1 MDKQSLANPGIGKNY
16 NHKEHE
22 EKIYKSWEESGAF
35 KPRPYSLKHKAY
47 SIVLPP
53 PNANAPLHYGHAMYT
68 VEDVLIRFHRMKG
81 FSTLWLPGADHAGF
95 ETQVVYEKHL
105 EKIGKS
111 RFDFDR
117 DTLYKNIWDFVQ
129 KNRGTMESQLRRLG
143 FSLDWTKAK
152 FTLEEDI
159 VKTVYKTFKKLY
171 DDGFVYRDIRLV
183 NYCTKHGTAFSDLE
197 VEYVE
202 KTSKLYFVKYKIE
215 HSKDTITVAT
225 TRPET
230 IFGDSGIAVNP
241 KDKRYKKYV
250 GKNAINPLN
259 GRIIPIFADSFVV
272 MDFGT
277 GALKVTPLHDENDFE
292 LGKKHNLKNF
302 QVIDFRGKLTKE
314 AGEFEGQK
322 AITARDAI
330 AQKLKNEG
338 NLEKIEEF
346 KNSVGTC
353 YKCGNPLEPLPLE
366 QWFIKTNELA
376 KPAIKAVKKGQIK
389 IIPKRFEK
397 IYFQWLENIKD
408 WNISRQIVWGI
419 RIPAWK
425 NTKTGE
431 WVVTEGDAPRGA
443 DWVQDTDTFD
453 TWFSSGQW
461 PFATLLSK
469 NENAK
474 KPNAK
479 SLYKKYY
486 PLSVMETGY
495 DILFFWVTRMVM
507 LGIFATGKVPFKTI
521 YLHGIVRD
529 SKGQKMSKSKGNV
542 INPLEIVE
550 KYGADALRMSLI
562 AGAGA
567 GNDQNYSEEKVR
579 GYRNFAN
586 KIWNATRF
594 VSNLEKTNDKNLPAL
609 AGPKLQNSKTQNDFN
624 KKLNK
629 IINEATKYIESYN
642 LNQAAEIIY
651 DNFWHWFCDKCIED
665 SKRGRLS
672 ASDLKYGL
680 EVFLKLLHPF
690 MPFVTEVC
698 WQNLKN
704 NSLLINQSWPSMD
717 KWPKI

>member
-1 MDKQSLANPGIGKNY
+1 MLLSLSLQNANLSATILGMDTKY
-16 NHKEHE
+16 DHKIFE
-22 EKIYKSWEESGAF
+22 EKIYKSWEDSGAF
-35 KPRPYSLKHKAY
+35 KPSTSPRLHGAGYF

-68 VEDVLIRFHRMKG
+68 VEDVLIRYHRMLG
-81 FSTLWLPGADHAGF
+81 DSTVWIPGADHAGF

-105 EKIGKS
+105 EKEGKS

-117 DTLYKNIWDFVQ
+117 ETLYKNIWDFV
-129 KNRGTMESQLRRLG
+129 KANRGTMENQLRRLG
-143 FSLDWTKAK
+143 FSLDWSKLK
-152 FTLEEDI
+152 FTLDEPVIE
-159 VKTVYKTFKKLY
+159 TVYRTFKKLF
-171 DDGFVYRDIRLV
+171 DKGLVYRDVKLV

-202 KTSKLYFVKYKIE
+202 KVSKLYFVKYKVVGTTNE
-215 HSKDTITVAT
+215 FITVAT

-241 KDKRYKKYV
+241 KDKRWKKYV
-250 GKNAINPLN
+250 GKFAVNPLTN
-259 GRIIPIFADSFVV
+259 KEILIFKDEYVKV
-272 MDFGT
+272 DFGT

-292 LGKKHNLKNF
+292 LGIKHNLEKI
-302 QVIDFRGKLTKE
+302 QVIDLRGKLINTNSK
-314 AGEFEGQK
+314 FEGQK
-322 AITARDAI
+322 ASVVRDEI
-330 AQKLKNEG
+330 SKYLNEIG
-338 NLEKIEEF
+338 ALSKIEEF
-346 KNSVGTC
+346 TNSIGTC
-353 YKCGNPLEPLPLE
+353 YKCNNNLEPLPLE
-366 QWFIKTNELA
+366 QWFIKTKELA
-376 KPAIKAVKKGQIK
+376 NPAIKAVKKGQTQ

-397 IYFQWLENIKD
+397 VYYHWLNNIHD

-431 WVVTEGDAPRGA
+431 WVVTDGKVPDGD
-443 DWVQDTDTFD
+443 DWEQDKDTFD

-461 PFATLLSK
+461 PFATLSK
-469 NENAK
+469 SDYDK
-474 KPNAK
+474 F
-479 SLYKKYY
+479 Y

-495 DILFFWVTRMVM
+495 DILFFWVARMMM
-507 LGIFATGKVPFKTI
+507 LGLFVTGKVPFKTV

-550 KYGADALRMSLI
+550 KYGADALRMSLV

-594 VSNLEKTNDKNLPAL
+594 VTNLEKSN
-609 AGPKLQNSKTQNDFN
+609 G
-624 KKLNK
+624 KKLNAKFIARIKK
-629 IINEATKYIESYN
+629 ITKKTTEYLEKFK
-642 LNQAAEIIY
+642 LNQAAEVVY
-651 DNFWHWFCDKCIED
+651 NNFWHWYCDECIELAKEGKLD
-665 SKRGRLS
+665 SK
-672 ASDLKYGL
+672 DLRYGL

-690 MPFVTEVC
+690 MPFVTEAC
-698 WQNLKN
+698 WKELESK
-704 NSLLINQSWPSMD
+704 SLLINSPWPT
-717 KWPKI
+717 KLG